1 MFNKKMLHEHRTYT
15 HAVCVRQIEMRE
27 IKKKNLVQSTVRENE
42 VCYIDQLNNRCAM
55 FVHSCECE
63 GKIYCM

>member
-27 IKKKNLVQSTVRENE
+27 IKKKKPCTIN
-42 VCYIDQLNNRCAM
+42 
-55 FVHSCECE
+55 
-63 GKIYCM
+63 GKGE